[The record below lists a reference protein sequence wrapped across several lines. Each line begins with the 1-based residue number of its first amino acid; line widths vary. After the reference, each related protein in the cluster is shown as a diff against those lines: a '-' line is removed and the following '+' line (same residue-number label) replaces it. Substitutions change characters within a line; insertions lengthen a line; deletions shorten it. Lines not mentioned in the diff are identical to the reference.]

1 MAQDLMNTFAVVFLP
16 ELYQY
21 DMREVHSC
29 LTVNAWN
36 ASWLQMEWTIHK
48 EGSEKPQIVL
58 LIYKDVQNASEL
70 LDNLVFARDRIC
82 SR

>member
-1 MAQDLMNTFAVVFLP
+1 MIGMYKPRTRFSHHGVEGRISFLAALRIDGAMAQDLMNTFAVVFLP

-36 ASWLQMEWTIHK
+36 AS
-48 EGSEKPQIVL
+48 
-58 LIYKDVQNASEL
+58 
-70 LDNLVFARDRIC
+70 
-82 SR
+82 